1 MRFASGASAMRKL
14 VIVATTAALAGLATA
29 AQAQVV
35 GTVQVT
41 GQVTGKCVVVSGEG
55 GAGVFGGVIPLGE
68 LDQTDGTLA
77 PGLHGSTLAS
87 PSGPVVLA
95 QVNCNSSAPTVA
107 ISATRLTDGAPEA
120 STNFSS
126 TIDYTAAAVIG
137 LAAGGAANVSYT
149 TAAALPPAT
158 STQLGG
164 PLSNQPGDVAVEVFG
179 LTPDHGLA
187 SFLTEGNYTATVTV
201 TITPT

>member
-1 MRFASGASAMRKL
+1 MKKL
-14 VIVATTAALAGLATA
+14 VLIATTAAFAGLVGV

-41 GQVTGKCVVVSGEG
+41 GQVTGKCVVISGQG
-55 GAGVFGGVIPLGE
+55 GSGVFGGVIPLGE
-68 LDQTDGTLA
+68 LDQADGTLL
-77 PGLHGSTLAS
+77 PGLHGSTLGS

-107 ISATRLTDGAPEA
+107 VSATRLTDGAPEA
-120 STNFSS
+120 SANFSS
-126 TIDYTAAAVIG
+126 TIDYTAAAIVG
-137 LAAGGAANVSYT
+137 LAAGGATNVSYT

-158 STQLGG
+158 STQLSG
-164 PLSNQPGDVAVEVFG
+164 PLSNQPGDVTVEVFG

-187 SFLTEGNYTATVTV
+187 SFLTAGNYSATVTV